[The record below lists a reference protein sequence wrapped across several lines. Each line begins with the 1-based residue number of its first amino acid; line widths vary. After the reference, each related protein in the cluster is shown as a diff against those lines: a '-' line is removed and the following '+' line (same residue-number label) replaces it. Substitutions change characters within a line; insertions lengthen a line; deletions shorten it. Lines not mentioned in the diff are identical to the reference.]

1 MNIHGCCVFK
11 NETTLPIHVEVI
23 CQQTEH
29 NTLVAQ
35 SQIADV
41 SMVYGGGLLL
51 KASIL
56 I

>member
-1 MNIHGCCVFK
+1 M
-11 NETTLPIHVEVI
+11 NETILPIHVEVI

-29 NTLVAQ
+29 NALVAQ